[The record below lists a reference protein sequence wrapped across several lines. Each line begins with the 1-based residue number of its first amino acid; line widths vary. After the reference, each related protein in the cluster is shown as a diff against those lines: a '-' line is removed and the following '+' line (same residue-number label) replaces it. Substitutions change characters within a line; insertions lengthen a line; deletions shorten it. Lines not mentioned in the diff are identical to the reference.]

1 MRAFAVPEGST
12 ALTEMQLPTPVP
24 QGTEVLLRV
33 TRSGVCHT
41 DTHLRAGYYDLGR
54 RGKLRLTDRGIPYP
68 LTMGH
73 EVVGLVEAAGP
84 DAEGVETGSTRLVYP
99 WIGCGECGACLAGR
113 ENACPKGRNLGVARP
128 GGYADHLLVP
138 HPRYLLDIG
147 DLDPS
152 WAAIM
157 ACSGLTAY
165 GAVSKVLPLPPDAP
179 VVVTGTGGRRAD
191 GGRHAPRPG
200 PSSDLRSGQGG
211 SEPGRG
217 PRAGRLDDRGRHGR
231 GPGRCRARRDGRAR
245 GRRHRLRQQRAD
257 GVGSLRCALQ
267 GRDHGP
273 GRALRRRAHHPDGPA
288 RAEDDHGPG
297 QLRRDAAGARR
308 SAGAG
313 QAGRRPAD
321 PAHRR
326 GAQPQG
332 RHRLPR
338 PARSR
343 RSGRPH
349 RSERRVKWPDTRPS
363 TRPPVRWSRSS
374 TPCPTPRRSARWR
387 GRTRRSGH
395 GGGPTSPTGRRSSGA
410 SPTATASTPTSWP
423 P

>member
-73 EVVGLVEAAGP
+73 EVVGVVEAAGP

-179 VVVTGTGGRRAD
+179 VVVTGTGGVGLTAVATLRALGHRAICAVD
-191 GGRHAPRPG
+191 RVEANLAVARELGASMTVAVTGEGLAGAVLAVTGGPVAAVIDFVNNELTASAAFDVLSKGGTMVQVGLFGGELTIPTALLALKMITVQGSFVGTLPELGEVLELAKRGVVPRIPLIEEELSLKG
-200 PSSDLRSGQGG
+200 VTDSLDRLAAGG
-211 SEPGRG
+211 V
-217 PRAGRLDDRGRHGR
+217 AGRIVLKG
-231 GPGRCRARRDGRAR
+231 
-245 GRRHRLRQQRAD
+245 
-257 GVGSLRCALQ
+257 
-267 GRDHGP
+267 
-273 GRALRRRAHHPDGPA
+273 
-288 RAEDDHGPG
+288 E
-297 QLRRDAAGARR
+297 
-308 SAGAG
+308 
-313 QAGRRPAD
+313 
-321 PAHRR
+321 
-326 GAQPQG
+326 
-332 RHRLPR
+332 
-338 PARSR
+338 
-343 RSGRPH
+343 
-349 RSERRVKWPDTRPS
+349 
-363 TRPPVRWSRSS
+363 
-374 TPCPTPRRSARWR
+374 
-387 GRTRRSGH
+387 
-395 GGGPTSPTGRRSSGA
+395 
-410 SPTATASTPTSWP
+410 
-423 P
+423 